1 MLGCALGARW
11 PHALARGGCLCRVVG
26 WGGSGPSGQGLQLC
40 LSPPLQVLASSS
52 LQLGKGKLAGRLALA
67 HPFSLSLWRIEASG
81 LAEGRGGR
89 RSAEVSGEHPTGP

>member
-1 MLGCALGARW
+1 MQ
-11 PHALARGGCLCRVVG
+11 
-26 WGGSGPSGQGLQLC
+26 GQGVGGEWPLWARPPAPPV
-40 LSPPLQVLASSS
+40 PPLQVLASSS

-89 RSAEVSGEHPTGP
+89 RSAEVSGEHPMGP